1 MPKSSAFPNGIP
13 IENFARIL
21 YEYGG
26 SLIFQRLRDVFN
38 HILVKF
44 CFLTKPS
51 FLVSK
56 IRFDENRNIP

>member
-38 HILVKF
+38 HILVKGLVQLGSSLYSGWG
-44 CFLTKPS
+44 FLPS
-51 FLVSK
+51 Q
-56 IRFDENRNIP
+56 